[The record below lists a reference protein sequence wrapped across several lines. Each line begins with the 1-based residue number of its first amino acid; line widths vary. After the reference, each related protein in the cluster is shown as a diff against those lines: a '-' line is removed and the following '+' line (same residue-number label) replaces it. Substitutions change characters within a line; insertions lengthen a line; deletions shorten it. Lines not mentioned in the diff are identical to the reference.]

1 MPVEVSGAGSAGG
14 RKFGIDQILGNS
26 SGSAAVGVSMG
37 SLQRVGDR
45 HARIPVLSRRVTA
58 AVLAEAVLGGHCFQE
73 RMPAMTSSA
82 VPGKRRLLG
91 VFASLVGM
99 MAAGLV
105 SAPPASADCS
115 GPSMSFSPQD
125 VDRGGEVTVTG
136 EAWGDNCYDTG
147 PPPNGEGALG
157 RPTTDIEIIL
167 TQDDT
172 EWVLGTVDADKQYG
186 FEVQMVV
193 PADASPGDAQLHAR
207 KTGTAPNIPYVEPRL
222 RISDA
227 PAITPPSTT
236 APKPAPPPPEST
248 TVGQDQPNP
257 EASRTVAPWLI
268 AVAAALVVVA
278 AVVVLQRKS
287 V

>member
-1 MPVEVSGAGSAGG
+1 MASDWRDEAFATYDGACDSGVPVEVSGAGSAGG

-157 RPTTDIEIIL
+157 P
-167 TQDDT
+167 
-172 EWVLGTVDADKQYG
+172 
-186 FEVQMVV
+186 F
-193 PADASPGDAQLHAR
+193 SAR
-207 KTGTAPNIPYVEPRL
+207 RGHMG
-222 RISDA
+222 SM
-227 PAITPPSTT
+227 S
-236 APKPAPPPPEST
+236 
-248 TVGQDQPNP
+248 G
-257 EASRTVAPWLI
+257 
-268 AVAAALVVVA
+268 
-278 AVVVLQRKS
+278 
-287 V
+287 